1 MIRLP
6 PRATRPDTLFPSTT
20 LFRSSRSVQRGSR
33 RLTMSPAHVLEP
45 TYQAIRKRLMEAAW
59 PAGFRLDTARLA
71 GELGL
76 STSPLHHSLNH
87 PAGQRMVDVELGAGF
102 YVPRT
107 YYRRLRNIL
116 HLPLTCLMSP
126 TPTED

>member
-71 GELGL
+71 GELGV
-76 STSPLHHSLNH
+76 STSPVRDSLNH
-87 PAGQRMVDVELGAGF
+87 LAGERMVDFEMGAGF

-107 YYRRLRNIL
+107 EERRLRDLLDQIGRA
-116 HLPLTCLMSP
+116 HV
-126 TPTED
+126 

>member
-1 MIRLP
+1 MIRRP
-6 PRATRPDTLFPSTT
+6 PRSTLTATLFPHTP
-20 LFRSSRSVQRGSR
+20 LCRSRSVQRGSR

-71 GELGL
+71 GELGV
-76 STSPLHHSLNH
+76 STSPVRDSLNH
-87 PAGQRMVDVELGAGF
+87 LAGERMVDFEMGAGF

-107 YYRRLRNIL
+107 DKKADRKSTRLNSS
-116 HLPLTCLMSP
+116 H
-126 TPTED
+126 